1 MNPSRPFILRPV
13 ATSLVMLAIMIAGV
27 LGYRMLPVAS
37 LPEVEFPT
45 IQVQTLYPG
54 AGPQV
59 MQSNVTAPLENELGE
74 ISGLQDMK
82 SNSTGGASIITLRFS
97 LDTDIGVAEQDVQA
111 AINQAQSLLPS
122 DLPMPPAY
130 RKVNPADS
138 PILSLAITSDSLPL
152 AKVYDLIDTRIA
164 QRLSQVQG
172 VGMINLE
179 GGNKPAVRVDIDAR
193 KAAAAG
199 MSLEDVREAVDNA
212 NVNLA
217 KGSIYGRYRTL
228 SIDAN
233 DQLASADEYRD
244 LIIKY
249 RNGAAVRLSD
259 VADVSEGAENR
270 YLAAYAN
277 GQEALILNVRRQPGA
292 NVISTVDQIQQLLP
306 RLQAQLPPSVHIE
319 PLADRTQTIRA
330 SIKDVQFELV
340 LAIALVT
347 LVTFLFLR
355 NLRATLIP
363 SVAVPLTLI
372 GTFAAMY
379 LFGFSVNNLSLMA
392 LTIATGFVID
402 DAIVVLENIIRHL
415 ERGKPPLKAALE
427 GSHQI
432 VFTVISLTISLIA
445 VLIPLLFMQDVIG
458 RLFREFA
465 LTLTCAIV
473 ISAFISLTLTPM
485 LCAKLLEPIQHHHP
499 DAQPP
504 HHHADGSADAH
515 HATAQ
520 GSDQGSHIAQYD
532 EQSVNSRIERGYGTT
547 LGWVLNHQFA
557 TLLVALGAF
566 VVTALLYVSISKG
579 LLPSEDTGML
589 QGITDASQNT
599 SFDAMAKRQQMLAR
613 LVQEDP
619 AVQNVSSMI
628 GIDGTNATLNS
639 GRLSIVLK
647 PIAERDDTQTV
658 MDRLSRKAR
667 QVAGIKLYLQPVQ
680 ELVLEDQIGR
690 EPYQMSMTHPDRSV
704 LEREVSALLERM
716 NASPAISNATSDMQN
731 KGSELY
737 LEVDRDT
744 ASRLG
749 ISMSDI
755 DATLYNAFG
764 QRLVSTIFSQAT
776 QYRVVFGL
784 KKSLSRDASTLE
796 RLYLSGEDDK
806 MVPLTSLVTVKKR
819 EAPLALNQDN
829 QLPSTQLSFNVGA
842 GYSLSDAFT
851 AIDKA
856 RQGAHLNND
865 TRLEYQGSAQVY
877 ANNNS
882 STLWLIVAA
891 IVAAYIVLGVLYE
904 SYIHPLTILSTL
916 PSAAIGAL
924 LALKLG
930 GMELGMVGIIGIILL
945 IGIVKKNAIMMIDFA
960 LDAQRHQ
967 QMSPREAIFQAA
979 RLRFRPIMMTT
990 FAALLGALPLM
1001 FASGYG
1007 AELRKPLGFSLV
1019 GGLLVSQLLTLYTTP
1034 VIYLYFERLSDW
1046 WQRVRHASSHHH
1058 DGNEGPSQ

>member
-152 AKVYDLIDTRIA
+152 SRVYDLIDTRIA

-172 VGMINLE
+172 VGMVNLE
-179 GGNKPAVRVDIDAR
+179 GGNKPAVRVDIDPR
-193 KAAAAG
+193 KAASAG
-199 MSLEDVREAVDNA
+199 MSLEDVREAVNNA

-233 DQLASADEYRD
+233 DQLASADEYRN

-249 RNGAAVRLSD
+249 RDGAALRLSD

-270 YLAAYAN
+270 YLSAYAN

-292 NVISTVDQIQQLLP
+292 NVISTVDQIQHMLP
-306 RLQAQLPPSVHIE
+306 QLPPSVHIE

-363 SVAVPLTLI
+363 SLAVPLTLI

-402 DAIVVLENIIRHL
+402 DAIVVLENIMRHL
-415 ERGKPPLKAALE
+415 ERGKSPLKAALE

-485 LCAKLLEPIQHHHP
+485 LCAKLLKPTRR
-499 DAQPP
+499 
-504 HHHADGSADAH
+504 HADHTTAHEGDAAPESNDPHAPQPAASRDPAHQEQDSA
-515 HATAQ
+515 
-520 GSDQGSHIAQYD
+520 
-532 EQSVNSRIERGYGTT
+532 NSRIERGYGKT

-557 TLLVALGAF
+557 TLLVALAAF
-566 VVTALLYVSISKG
+566 GVTALLYMSISKG

-599 SFDAMAKRQQMLAR
+599 SFEAMAKRQRLLAQV
-613 LVQEDP
+613 VQDDP

-647 PIAERDDTQTV
+647 PIGERDNTQTV
-658 MDRLSRKAR
+658 MERINLKAQ

-690 EPYQMSMTHPDRSV
+690 EPFQMSVTHPERSV
-704 LEREVSALLERM
+704 LDSEVTALLARM
-716 NASPAISNATSDMQN
+716 NASDAISNATSDMQN
-731 KGSELY
+731 KGTELY
-737 LEVDRDT
+737 LDVNRDT

-749 ISMSDI
+749 VSMNDI
-755 DATLYNAFG
+755 DAILYNAFG
-764 QRLVSTIFSQAT
+764 QRLVSTIFSQST

-784 KKSLSRDASTLE
+784 KQSLSRDASTLE
-796 RLYLSGEDDK
+796 RLYLSGENDK
-806 MVPLTSLVTVKKR
+806 MVPLTSLVTVKER
-819 EAPLALNQDN
+819 EAPLALTQDN
-829 QLPSTQLSFNVGA
+829 QLPSAQLAFNVA
-842 GYSLSDAFT
+842 PGYSLSDAFT
-851 AIDKA
+851 AIDQA
-856 RQGAHLNND
+856 RQDAHLDSD
-865 TRLEYQGSAQVY
+865 TRLDYQGSAQVY

-891 IVAAYIVLGVLYE
+891 VVAAYIVLGVLYE

-930 GMELGMVGIIGIILL
+930 GMDLGMVGIIGIILL

-967 QMSPREAIFQAA
+967 HLPPREAIFQAA

-1046 WQRVRHASSHHH
+1046 WKVSRQKPHEQH
-1058 DGNEGPSQ
+1058 DSGAGPSR